1 MRMRLGGVKN
11 GIKDSHG
18 FTRMIA
24 DQNLV
29 RRILIR
35 DHPCKS
41 VVSFA
46 LPAVAPVTIAV
57 EIAVTMA
64 ASPGRV
70 PVPIRAVAPVEMTRI
85 ADPAVRSTPIPATI
99 AGVMTINK
107 LRAFFIEP

>member
-46 LPAVAPVTIAV
+46 LPAVAP
-57 EIAVTMA
+57 

-99 AGVMTINK
+99 ASVMTINK